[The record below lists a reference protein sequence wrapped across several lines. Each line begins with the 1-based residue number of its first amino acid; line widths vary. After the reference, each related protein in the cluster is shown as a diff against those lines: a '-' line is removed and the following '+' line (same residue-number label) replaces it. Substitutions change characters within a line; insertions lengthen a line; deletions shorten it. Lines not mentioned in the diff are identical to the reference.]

1 MCKSIDVAIAM
12 VNRSIDLADDGK
24 HPEYYMDFVK
34 LHKLM
39 YAGCCYL
46 RAKYDMALFEEKVS
60 VHHCGPLVDG
70 LSQIPGICGFDLI
83 REPLNPADFGTI
95 DMPLSYFRK
104 EAIEKTLEK
113 YGSCTTD
120 QIVAIVK
127 NTQAYSK
134 YRHLRDSHPPL
145 DRRSIAEAGLEL
157 F

>member
-113 YGSCTTD
+113 IYVDEVNVIPSYFSHHLWPE
-120 QIVAIVK
+120 K
-127 NTQAYSK
+127 NID
-134 YRHLRDSHPPL
+134 YRF
-145 DRRSIAEAGLEL
+145 RSYCYRSGCRI
-157 F
+157 